1 MFALVALALAAGP
14 FDGLEPGPSAP
25 RVSVKRE
32 ARRALETKLDL
43 GGLLSASWYVA
54 PARSQIQA
62 AWETTKGSLLGAG
75 QLDGQALLLATP
87 VVGPWM
93 VAQRDGSLDGA
104 DRALLLTS
112 GALQLLGLSVGA
124 WRLAQ
129 EPGPGVSSADC
140 GPVLSVSPIAGGRL
154 GLSVQLTGL

>member
-1 MFALVALALAAGP
+1 MFALVALALAASP
-14 FDGLEPGPSAP
+14 FEGLQPVPAAP
-25 RVSVKRE
+25 PAAVKRE
-32 ARRALETKLDL
+32 SRRALETKLDL
-43 GGLLSASWYVA
+43 GGLLGASWYVA
-54 PARSQIQA
+54 PARTQIQA
-62 AWETTKGSLLGAG
+62 AWENAKGSLLGDGA
-75 QLDGQALLLATP
+75 LDGQALLLATP

-104 DRALLLTS
+104 DRALLVTS

-129 EPGPGVSSADC
+129 EDGPAVSSSER

-154 GLSVQLTGL
+154 GLSVQLTGF

>member
-1 MFALVALALAAGP
+1 MLALVALALAASP
-14 FDGLEPGPSAP
+14 FEGLQPQASSPPAA
-25 RVSVKRE
+25 VKRE
-32 ARRALETKLDL
+32 ARCALETKLDL
-43 GGLLSASWYVA
+43 GGLLGASWYVA

-62 AWETTKGSLLGAG
+62 AWENAKGTLLGEG
-75 QLDGQALLLATP
+75 PLDGQTLLLAAP

-104 DRALLLTS
+104 DRALLVTS
-112 GALQLLGLSVGA
+112 GALQLLGLSLGA

-129 EPGPGVSSADC
+129 DQAPSVSSADR
-140 GPVLSVSPIAGGRL
+140 GPVLSVSPVAGGRL